1 MSLQSPLIKKEVSMY
16 KYKLVK
22 KINPQDK
29 AAPKKW
35 YAIPISEVPQTVK
48 AMTRAATENTTT
60 APIEM
65 EAALELLGRHARQQ
79 LQQGHTV
86 RVGDLGTIRVSFKSD
101 GVENITDFN
110 AGAMIKNPRIIFT
123 PSKEFRESV
132 LQGIQFQ
139 NAGVLDEGI
148 SYASLSDYK
157 KAKGITSG
165 GSDDSGGSSIG
176 GGGTGEDGEGGF
188 S

>member
-1 MSLQSPLIKKEVSMY
+1 MY

-29 AAPKKW
+29 AAPKKQ

-110 AGAMIKNPRIIFT
+110 AG
-123 PSKEFRESV
+123 
-132 LQGIQFQ
+132 
-139 NAGVLDEGI
+139 VLDEGI

>member
-1 MSLQSPLIKKEVSMY
+1 MY
-16 KYKLVK
+16 KYRLVK

-101 GVENITDFN
+101 GVEDITDFN